1 MKKAWPFW
9 RLVAPIGF
17 GTIGLMLVPSLVSGQ
32 AGDAVTYARDV
43 APIMQQKCQTCH
55 RPGSVAP
62 MALLTY
68 QDARRWASSIRQQ
81 VSQRI
86 MPPWPL
92 DHSIGVQSFKND
104 RSLSDEQISTI
115 VSWVDAGA
123 PMGDSA
129 DEPPAID
136 WPAWGDHWTYESV
149 FGRPPDAVVTSPS
162 YTVKADGMDQWPNL
176 PPVEVEGISGERWVR
191 AVELRAVNPASA
203 SVFHHGSA
211 RVVNRAEEDV
221 RQGPGTAAIRQNRDQ
236 LAEAAVGVQGSIIPE
251 GTGRLIK
258 EGDLINFN
266 PHFYPAKLEDDL
278 EDVALQVGVWLY
290 PEGEVPYPTEGD
302 VVFDQTV
309 MQGMEDTPLLIAPHS
324 QATYRSTYK
333 LEGNARVHAIR
344 GHMHLL
350 GAYNVLEVIYPDGRY
365 ELLNKLDWDQR
376 WHTAFLYEDD
386 AMPLLP
392 KGTTL
397 IMTSVFDNTEDNLAN
412 TDPDQW
418 INGGSRTV
426 DEMFRLRLGMTF
438 YTDEEFAQ
446 MVAERA
452 GRAIADGGRLSR

>member
-136 WPAWGDHWTYESV
+136 WPSWGDHWTYELS
-149 FGRPPDAVVTSPS
+149 
-162 YTVKADGMDQWPNL
+162 
-176 PPVEVEGISGERWVR
+176 
-191 AVELRAVNPASA
+191 
-203 SVFHHGSA
+203 
-211 RVVNRAEEDV
+211 
-221 RQGPGTAAIRQNRDQ
+221 
-236 LAEAAVGVQGSIIPE
+236 
-251 GTGRLIK
+251 LIH
-258 EGDLINFN
+258 I
-266 PHFYPAKLEDDL
+266 
-278 EDVALQVGVWLY
+278 
-290 PEGEVPYPTEGD
+290 
-302 VVFDQTV
+302 
-309 MQGMEDTPLLIAPHS
+309 
-324 QATYRSTYK
+324 
-333 LEGNARVHAIR
+333 
-344 GHMHLL
+344 
-350 GAYNVLEVIYPDGRY
+350 
-365 ELLNKLDWDQR
+365 
-376 WHTAFLYEDD
+376 
-386 AMPLLP
+386 
-392 KGTTL
+392 
-397 IMTSVFDNTEDNLAN
+397 
-412 TDPDQW
+412 
-418 INGGSRTV
+418 
-426 DEMFRLRLGMTF
+426 
-438 YTDEEFAQ
+438 
-446 MVAERA
+446 
-452 GRAIADGGRLSR
+452 